1 MYWDQWKL
9 FFCWSVGSA
18 LRLQWCQWNKMF
30 FCVLQI
36 SEYNPRDGI
45 GKLSILEKKWS
56 MWIIGSKL
64 VENNRGDIF
73 CYCNFEINIL
83 SLCQTSTK
91 NTKYCMS
98 NETISRIKVVLV
110 EQRKTNKW
118 LAEKLGKTQ
127 ATVSRWAGN
136 KAQPS
141 LDKLVEIARLLKVEA
156 RILLIR
162 KVKLRKCL
170 VISNRVS
177 LCVIYHGAISFIC
190 ALG

>member
-1 MYWDQWKL
+1 MEV
-9 FFCWSVGSA
+9 FFVEA
-18 LRLQWCQWNKMF
+18 LAPLYVFNGASETKF
-30 FCVLQI
+30 FCVLLI

-45 GKLSILEKKWS
+45 GKLPILEKKWS

-73 CYCNFEINIL
+73 CYCNFEINNL

-141 LDKLVEIARLLKVEA
+141 LDKLVEIARLLKVEVKD
-156 RILLIR
+156 LIN
-162 KVKLRKCL
+162 KESEIKEMLDDKQ
-170 VISNRVS
+170 
-177 LCVIYHGAISFIC
+177 
-190 ALG
+190 

>member
-1 MYWDQWKL
+1 MEV
-9 FFCWSVGSA
+9 FFVEA
-18 LRLQWCQWNKMF
+18 LAPLYVFNGDSETKF

-45 GKLSILEKKWS
+45 GKLPILEKKS
-56 MWIIGSKL
+56 SIWIIGSKL

-98 NETISRIKVVLV
+98 NETINRIKVVLV

-141 LDKLVEIARLLKVEA
+141 LDKLVEIARLLKVEVKD
-156 RILLIR
+156 LIN
-162 KVKLRKCL
+162 KESEIKEM
-170 VISNRVS
+170 
-177 LCVIYHGAISFIC
+177 
-190 ALG
+190 LGDKQ

>member
-1 MYWDQWKL
+1 M
-9 FFCWSVGSA
+9 
-18 LRLQWCQWNKMF
+18 
-30 FCVLQI
+30 LQI

-45 GKLSILEKKWS
+45 GKLPILEKKWS

-73 CYCNFEINIL
+73 CYCNFEINNL

-98 NETISRIKVVLV
+98 NETINRIKVVLV

-141 LDKLVEIARLLKVEA
+141 LDKLVEIARLLKVEVKD
-156 RILLIR
+156 LIN
-162 KVKLRKCL
+162 KESEIKEMLDDKQ
-170 VISNRVS
+170 
-177 LCVIYHGAISFIC
+177 
-190 ALG
+190 

>member
-1 MYWDQWKL
+1 MEV
-9 FFCWSVGSA
+9 FFVEA
-18 LRLQWCQWNKMF
+18 LAPLYVFNGASETKF
-30 FCVLQI
+30 FCVVQI
-36 SEYNPRDGI
+36 SEYNPCDSI
-45 GKLSILEKKWS
+45 GKLPILEKKS
-56 MWIIGSKL
+56 SIWIIGSKL

-73 CYCNFEINIL
+73 CCCNFEINNL

-98 NETISRIKVVLV
+98 NETINRIKFVLV

-141 LDKLVEIARLLKVEA
+141 LDKLVEIARLLKVEVKD
-156 RILLIR
+156 LIN
-162 KVKLRKCL
+162 KESEIKEM
-170 VISNRVS
+170 
-177 LCVIYHGAISFIC
+177 
-190 ALG
+190 LGDKQ

>member
-1 MYWDQWKL
+1 MEV
-9 FFCWSVGSA
+9 FFVEA
-18 LRLQWCQWNKMF
+18 LAPLYVFNGASETKF
-30 FCVLQI
+30 FCVVQI
-36 SEYNPRDGI
+36 SEYNPCDSI
-45 GKLSILEKKWS
+45 GKLPILEKKS
-56 MWIIGSKL
+56 SIWIIGSKL
-64 VENNRGDIF
+64 VENNRGPFF

-98 NETISRIKVVLV
+98 NETINRIKAVLV

-141 LDKLVEIARLLKVEA
+141 LDKLVEIARLLKVEVKD
-156 RILLIR
+156 LIN
-162 KVKLRKCL
+162 KESEIKEMLDDKQ
-170 VISNRVS
+170 
-177 LCVIYHGAISFIC
+177 
-190 ALG
+190 

>member
-1 MYWDQWKL
+1 
-9 FFCWSVGSA
+9 
-18 LRLQWCQWNKMF
+18 
-30 FCVLQI
+30 
-36 SEYNPRDGI
+36 
-45 GKLSILEKKWS
+45 

-141 LDKLVEIARLLKVEA
+141 LDKLVEIARLLKVEVKD
-156 RILLIR
+156 LIN
-162 KVKLRKCL
+162 KESEIKEMLDDKQ
-170 VISNRVS
+170 
-177 LCVIYHGAISFIC
+177 
-190 ALG
+190 

>member
-1 MYWDQWKL
+1 MEV
-9 FFCWSVGSA
+9 FFVEA
-18 LRLQWCQWNKMF
+18 LAPLYVFNGASETKF
-30 FCVLQI
+30 FCVVQI
-36 SEYNPRDGI
+36 SEYNPCDSI
-45 GKLSILEKKWS
+45 GKLPILEKKS
-56 MWIIGSKL
+56 SIWIIGSKL

-73 CYCNFEINIL
+73 CCCNFEINNL

-98 NETISRIKVVLV
+98 NETINRIKFVLV

-141 LDKLVEIARLLKVEA
+141 LDKLVEIARLLKVEVKD
-156 RILLIR
+156 LIN
-162 KVKLRKCL
+162 KESEIKEMLDDKQ
-170 VISNRVS
+170 
-177 LCVIYHGAISFIC
+177 
-190 ALG
+190 

>member
-1 MYWDQWKL
+1 
-9 FFCWSVGSA
+9 
-18 LRLQWCQWNKMF
+18 
-30 FCVLQI
+30 
-36 SEYNPRDGI
+36 
-45 GKLSILEKKWS
+45 
-56 MWIIGSKL
+56 
-64 VENNRGDIF
+64 
-73 CYCNFEINIL
+73 
-83 SLCQTSTK
+83 
-91 NTKYCMS
+91 MS
-98 NETISRIKVVLV
+98 NETINRIKVVLV

-170 VISNRVS
+170 MINNRVS
-177 LCVIYHGAISFIC
+177 LCVIYHGTISFIC

>member
-1 MYWDQWKL
+1 M
-9 FFCWSVGSA
+9 
-18 LRLQWCQWNKMF
+18 
-30 FCVLQI
+30 LQI

-45 GKLSILEKKWS
+45 GKLPILEKKS
-56 MWIIGSKL
+56 SIWIIGSKL

-73 CYCNFEINIL
+73 CCCNFEINNL

-98 NETISRIKVVLV
+98 NETINRIKAVLV

-141 LDKLVEIARLLKVEA
+141 LDKLVEIARLLKVEVKD
-156 RILLIR
+156 LIN
-162 KVKLRKCL
+162 KESEIKEMFDDKQ
-170 VISNRVS
+170 
-177 LCVIYHGAISFIC
+177 
-190 ALG
+190 

>member
-1 MYWDQWKL
+1 MEVFFVEELAPLYVFNGASETK
-9 FFCWSVGSA
+9 FFC
-18 LRLQWCQWNKMF
+18 M
-30 FCVLQI
+30 LQI
-36 SEYNPRDGI
+36 SEYNPCDSI
-45 GKLSILEKKWS
+45 GKLPILEKKS
-56 MWIIGSKL
+56 SIWIIGSKL

-73 CYCNFEINIL
+73 CCCNFEINNL

-98 NETISRIKVVLV
+98 NETINRIKFVLV

-141 LDKLVEIARLLKVEA
+141 LDKLVEIARLLKVEVKD
-156 RILLIR
+156 LIN
-162 KVKLRKCL
+162 KESEIKEMLDDKQ
-170 VISNRVS
+170 
-177 LCVIYHGAISFIC
+177 
-190 ALG
+190 

>member
-1 MYWDQWKL
+1 MEV
-9 FFCWSVGSA
+9 FFVEA
-18 LRLQWCQWNKMF
+18 LAPLYVFNGASETKF
-30 FCVLQI
+30 FCVVQI
-36 SEYNPRDGI
+36 SEYNPCDSI
-45 GKLSILEKKWS
+45 GKLPILEKKS
-56 MWIIGSKL
+56 SIWIIGSKL

-73 CYCNFEINIL
+73 CCCNFEINNL

-98 NETISRIKVVLV
+98 NETINRIKVVLV

-141 LDKLVEIARLLKVEA
+141 LDKLVEIARLLKVEVKD
-156 RILLIR
+156 LIN
-162 KVKLRKCL
+162 KESEMKEM
-170 VISNRVS
+170 
-177 LCVIYHGAISFIC
+177 
-190 ALG
+190 LGDKQ

>member
-1 MYWDQWKL
+1 
-9 FFCWSVGSA
+9 
-18 LRLQWCQWNKMF
+18 
-30 FCVLQI
+30 
-36 SEYNPRDGI
+36 
-45 GKLSILEKKWS
+45 
-56 MWIIGSKL
+56 
-64 VENNRGDIF
+64 
-73 CYCNFEINIL
+73 
-83 SLCQTSTK
+83 
-91 NTKYCMS
+91 MS
-98 NETISRIKVVLV
+98 NETINRIKVVLV

-141 LDKLVEIARLLKVEA
+141 LDKLVEIAHLLKVEA

-162 KVKLRKCL
+162 KVELRKCL

>member
-1 MYWDQWKL
+1 MIVLESCQFWRKKVQFGLLGLNWWK
-9 FFCWSVGSA
+9 
-18 LRLQWCQWNKMF
+18 
-30 FCVLQI
+30 
-36 SEYNPRDGI
+36 
-45 GKLSILEKKWS
+45 
-56 MWIIGSKL
+56 IIG
-64 VENNRGDIF
+64 GPFF

-98 NETISRIKVVLV
+98 NETINRIKVVLV

-141 LDKLVEIARLLKVEA
+141 LDKLVEIARLLKVEVKD
-156 RILLIR
+156 LIN
-162 KVKLRKCL
+162 KESEIKEM
-170 VISNRVS
+170 
-177 LCVIYHGAISFIC
+177 
-190 ALG
+190 LGDKQ

>member
-1 MYWDQWKL
+1 MNIIPVIVLESCQFWRKKVQFGLLGLNWWK
-9 FFCWSVGSA
+9 
-18 LRLQWCQWNKMF
+18 
-30 FCVLQI
+30 
-36 SEYNPRDGI
+36 
-45 GKLSILEKKWS
+45 
-56 MWIIGSKL
+56 IIG
-64 VENNRGDIF
+64 GPFF

-98 NETISRIKVVLV
+98 NETINRIKVVLV

-141 LDKLVEIARLLKVEA
+141 LDKLVEIARLLKVEVKD
-156 RILLIR
+156 LIN
-162 KVKLRKCL
+162 KESEIKEMFDDKQ
-170 VISNRVS
+170 
-177 LCVIYHGAISFIC
+177 
-190 ALG
+190 

>member
-1 MYWDQWKL
+1 M
-9 FFCWSVGSA
+9 C
-18 LRLQWCQWNKMF
+18 
-30 FCVLQI
+30 LQI

-45 GKLSILEKKWS
+45 GKLSILEKKS
-56 MWIIGSKL
+56 SIWIIGSKL
-64 VENNRGDIF
+64 VENNRGAFF

-98 NETISRIKVVLV
+98 NETINRIKVVLV

-118 LAEKLGKTQ
+118 LAEKLGNTQ

-141 LDKLVEIARLLKVEA
+141 LDKLVEIARLLKVEVKD
-156 RILLIR
+156 LIN
-162 KVKLRKCL
+162 KESEIKEMLDDKQ
-170 VISNRVS
+170 
-177 LCVIYHGAISFIC
+177 
-190 ALG
+190 

>member
-1 MYWDQWKL
+1 MEV
-9 FFCWSVGSA
+9 FFVEA
-18 LRLQWCQWNKMF
+18 LAPLYVFNGASETKF

-36 SEYNPRDGI
+36 SEYNPCDSI
-45 GKLSILEKKWS
+45 GKLPILEKKS
-56 MWIIGSKL
+56 SIWIIGSKL
-64 VENNRGDIF
+64 VENNRGPFF

-98 NETISRIKVVLV
+98 NETINRIKVVLV

-141 LDKLVEIARLLKVEA
+141 LDKLVEIARLLKVEVKD
-156 RILLIR
+156 LIN
-162 KVKLRKCL
+162 KESEIKEMLDDKQ
-170 VISNRVS
+170 
-177 LCVIYHGAISFIC
+177 
-190 ALG
+190 

>member
-1 MYWDQWKL
+1 MIVLESCQFWRKKVQFGLLGLNWWK
-9 FFCWSVGSA
+9 
-18 LRLQWCQWNKMF
+18 
-30 FCVLQI
+30 
-36 SEYNPRDGI
+36 
-45 GKLSILEKKWS
+45 
-56 MWIIGSKL
+56 IIG
-64 VENNRGDIF
+64 GPFF

-98 NETISRIKVVLV
+98 NETINRIKVVLV

-170 VISNRVS
+170 MINNRVS
-177 LCVIYHGAISFIC
+177 LCVIYHGPISFIC

>member
-1 MYWDQWKL
+1 MVLESCQFWRKKVQFGLLGLNWWK
-9 FFCWSVGSA
+9 
-18 LRLQWCQWNKMF
+18 
-30 FCVLQI
+30 
-36 SEYNPRDGI
+36 
-45 GKLSILEKKWS
+45 
-56 MWIIGSKL
+56 IIG
-64 VENNRGDIF
+64 GPFF

-98 NETISRIKVVLV
+98 NETINRIKVVLV

-141 LDKLVEIARLLKVEA
+141 LDKLVEIARLLKVEVKD
-156 RILLIR
+156 LIN
-162 KVKLRKCL
+162 KESEIKEMLDDKQ
-170 VISNRVS
+170 
-177 LCVIYHGAISFIC
+177 
-190 ALG
+190 

>member
-1 MYWDQWKL
+1 MEVV
-9 FFCWSVGSA
+9 FVEA
-18 LRLQWCQWNKMF
+18 LAPLYVFNGASETKF
-30 FCVLQI
+30 FCVVQI
-36 SEYNPRDGI
+36 SEYNPCDSI
-45 GKLSILEKKWS
+45 GKLPILEKKS
-56 MWIIGSKL
+56 SIWIIGSKL
-64 VENNRGDIF
+64 VENNRGPFF

-98 NETISRIKVVLV
+98 NETINRIKVVLV

-141 LDKLVEIARLLKVEA
+141 LDKLVEIARLLKVEVKD
-156 RILLIR
+156 LIN
-162 KVKLRKCL
+162 KESEIKEMLDDKQ
-170 VISNRVS
+170 
-177 LCVIYHGAISFIC
+177 
-190 ALG
+190 

>member
-1 MYWDQWKL
+1 MEV
-9 FFCWSVGSA
+9 FFVEA
-18 LRLQWCQWNKMF
+18 LAPLYVFNGASETKF
-30 FCVLQI
+30 FSVLQI

-45 GKLSILEKKWS
+45 GKLPILEKKWS

-73 CYCNFEINIL
+73 CCCNFEINNL

-98 NETISRIKVVLV
+98 NETINRIKVVLV

-141 LDKLVEIARLLKVEA
+141 LDKLVEIARLLKVEVKD
-156 RILLIR
+156 LIN
-162 KVKLRKCL
+162 KESEIKEMLDDKQ
-170 VISNRVS
+170 
-177 LCVIYHGAISFIC
+177 
-190 ALG
+190 